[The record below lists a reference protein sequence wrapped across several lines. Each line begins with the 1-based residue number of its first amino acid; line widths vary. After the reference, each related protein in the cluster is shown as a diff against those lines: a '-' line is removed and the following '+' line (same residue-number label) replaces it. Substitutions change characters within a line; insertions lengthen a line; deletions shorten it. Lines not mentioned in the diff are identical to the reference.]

1 MTLWFRGT
9 QSGRRARRTRC
20 CNKKKKKEEWQHAER
35 EKCMIIS
42 SVQTFSS
49 ARLLQ
54 SSLESS
60 ELSMSTSSQE
70 ALVRCSQLRA

>member
-1 MTLWFRGT
+1 MVDVQEG
-9 QSGRRARRTRC
+9 RC
-20 CNKKKKKEEWQHAER
+20 CSKKEKTLKEEECQHAES
-35 EKCMIIS
+35 EKCMIVS